1 MDRIS
6 DSGSDD
12 WGSTP
17 HGRTKFHGPALS
29 VRDFFIV
36 LGEMVKKVF
45 TVAVALGMAVCAVAQ
60 KKDFSYKFY
69 GQIRAD
75 LFYNSRS
82 NSESVDGLFYMYPKD
97 HDYDAVGKDLNAHAD
112 GSLYT
117 MYTRLGVDLT
127 GPKLGGKITTSAKVE
142 LDFRGGGTNYYM
154 VRLRQAYFQLGFKN
168 SSLLVGQTWHPFYG
182 DVAPEVMNLNMGA
195 PYQPFS
201 RAPQVAYR
209 LTKGHWNL
217 KATALWQSQYLSA
230 GPKSNA
236 VGETGSQKSQQFLK
250 NGCVPEVAVNVDY
263 RSRRVGG
270 LTAGVGVDMTSLVPR
285 TQSVS
290 QRGATYKV
298 SERITTVSAEA
309 HLKYVGDNFS
319 LAAKTVF
326 GSNFTQASGVGGFG
340 VSHRDDVTGEQTYTP
355 IRVSSTWVNFVYGT
369 KNRLRP
375 GIFAGYLHNLG
386 AKDDLLDASAIYG
399 TGVNSGLGQ
408 LATVAAELTYNL
420 PHWKFGV
427 EYMYT
432 NAHYG
437 EFDKSATIAIG
448 EHAVGNHRV
457 VFAALFQF

>member
-1 MDRIS
+1 
-6 DSGSDD
+6 
-12 WGSTP
+12 
-17 HGRTKFHGPALS
+17 
-29 VRDFFIV
+29 
-36 LGEMVKKVF
+36 MVKKFF
-45 TVAVALGMAVCAVAQ
+45 TVAALALCATLSVSSQ

-117 MYTRLGVDLT
+117 MYTRLGMDLT

-182 DVAPEVMNLNMGA
+182 DVAPDIMNLNMGA

-209 LTKGHWNL
+209 LNAGHWNF

-236 VGETGSQKSQQFLK
+236 IGEKGSQKSQQFIK

-263 RSRRVGG
+263 RNKGKG
-270 LTAGVGVDMTSLVPR
+270 TLIAGVGVDMTSLVPR
-285 TQSVS
+285 TQSVD
-290 QRGATYKV
+290 QQGAVYKV
-298 SERITTVSAEA
+298 SERITSVSAEA
-309 HLKYVGDNFS
+309 HVKYAGDNFS
-319 LAAKTVF
+319 VAAKTVL
-326 GSNFTQASGVGGFG
+326 GSNFTQASGVGGFA
-340 VSHRDDVTGEQTYTP
+340 VEDRDLHTGEQTYTP
-355 IRVSSTWVNFVYGT
+355 VRVSSTWVNFVYGT

-375 GIFAGYLHNLG
+375 GIFAGYLRNLG
-386 AKDDLLDASAIYG
+386 TKSDVLDTSLVYG

-408 LATVAAELTYNL
+408 LATVSAELTYNL

-432 NAHYG
+432 NARYG
-437 EFDKSATIAIG
+437 TMDNTVRLASD
-448 EHAVGNHRV
+448 EHSVSNHRV